1 MSRFIFILLGGE
13 RIVTRY
19 EDTARFY
26 KREGRRRRRRRR
38 IGSMGKIENEHKKYK
53 KARQRQGQDCRG
65 TLFGKGAIHFRMLYQ
80 FLASPPFLLLV
91 LVFVVVVAPP
101 EKLACLLL
109 LFKHRLPPPILR
121 SILSR
126 FIP

>member
-1 MSRFIFILLGGE
+1 
-13 RIVTRY
+13 
-19 EDTARFY
+19 
-26 KREGRRRRRRRR
+26 
-38 IGSMGKIENEHKKYK
+38 MGKIENEHKKYK
-53 KARQRQGQDCRG
+53 KVRQHQGQDCRG

-91 LVFVVVVAPP
+91 VFIVVPP
-101 EKLACLLL
+101 KKLACLLLLLLL
-109 LFKHRLPPPILR
+109 LFKHRLRFNPPPILR